1 MKFAIIISTY
11 KRDDGNTPFL
21 LKRCLNSIS
30 NQLHDDYKIFL
41 IGDRYENNEEF
52 IEICNTFENKD
63 KIYFENLNIASERDV
78 FNNKLNIWKFGGV
91 NAVNHAID
99 ISKNEGFNYI
109 VRIDHDDFW
118 ENNHLKSIND
128 CIELT
133 NSAFVCTKSKY
144 YGEVLPSPPSHE
156 KYIEFKPSPGNL
168 VHSSICFDLN
178 QLPLKYRTLG
188 DIKCGVYAADGCLY
202 LEIAELVEKNNLKSI
217 LINEITCNV
226 ESDSFFIRNGRN

>member
-21 LKRCLNSIS
+21 LKRCLNSIA
-30 NQLHDDYKIFL
+30 NQLHNDYKIFL

-91 NAVNHAID
+91 SAVNHAIN

-118 ENNHLKSIND
+118 ENNHLELINE
-128 CIELT
+128 CIEL
-133 NSAFVCTKSKY
+133 NNPAFICTKSKY
-144 YGEVLPSPPSHE
+144 RDTILPNISSHE
-156 KYIEFKPSPGNL
+156 KYINFKPYPETL
-168 VHSSICFDLN
+168 VHSSICFNLN
-178 QLPLKYRTLG
+178 QLPLRYRTLG
-188 DIKCGVYAADGCLY
+188 DEKCGDNSSDGCLY
-202 LEIAELVEKNNLKSI
+202 FEIRELIEENNLKSV
-217 LINEITCNV
+217 LINKITCTV
-226 ESDSFFIRNGRN
+226 EGDGYFKNN